1 MCMHIHNSPF
11 CVCVCTWIWCVC
23 VCVWFLCNIPNLSN
37 FGPRWEA
44 LLFSWRSRRA
54 TKTVVHFGNRLKL
67 WTSNAAHSN
76 NLSWLSFKWLW
87 TWTWAVNVRVDM
99 DVGAKPLT
107 MPTTGQFKRRPQ
119 GSKNK
124 CYCTF
129 RLHVLAAAAPIQCLI
144 FRAVVFTPTP
154 LPPSPLPLYLLL
166 FVCFCWPT
174 NCARWASGHP

>member
-1 MCMHIHNSPF
+1 MRWGTWCCYVVWTDISIYMCMHIHNSPF

-119 GSKNK
+119 GSKNNLSVIARFA
-124 CYCTF
+124 YMSWQQQ
-129 RLHVLAAAAPIQCLI
+129 RLFNV
-144 FRAVVFTPTP
+144 
-154 LPPSPLPLYLLL
+154 
-166 FVCFCWPT
+166 
-174 NCARWASGHP
+174 